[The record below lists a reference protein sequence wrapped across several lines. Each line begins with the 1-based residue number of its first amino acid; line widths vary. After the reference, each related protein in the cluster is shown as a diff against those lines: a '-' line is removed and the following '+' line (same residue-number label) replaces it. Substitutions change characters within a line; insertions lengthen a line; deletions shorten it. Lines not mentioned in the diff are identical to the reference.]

1 MHKPVHTEKD
11 TVDITVVNNLSEI
24 VQLTENVTET
34 YIEYKN
40 VIQTYSNRFSLKNA
54 VIIVTLFICTVVYI
68 GKRSIHNRNHSMLC
82 FFVCLTAASFDAMGS
97 LS

>member
-1 MHKPVHTEKD
+1 MHKPVYIEKD
-11 TVDITVVNNLSEI
+11 AVNITVVNNLSEI
-24 VQLTENVTET
+24 VPSTENVTAT

-68 GKRSIHNRNHSMLC
+68 GKQASYRKPFSV
-82 FFVCLTAASFDAMGS
+82 FFYSASFDAWV
-97 LS
+97 L